1 MRKVLLIVVVGGFSV
16 AGCSL
21 PTRCNGSEAL
31 CEVPLP
37 EVTFP
42 GTHNAMSNAD
52 DGWIAPNQ
60 QHPPRQQLQDGIR
73 AMLLDTY
80 EDEGEAV
87 LCHGFCGLG
96 RVPLADVLGDLRVF
110 LDEAPTEVLILVLQ
124 DALPV
129 EATLAAFDGA
139 ELSSQLIAV
148 PDPGEPWP
156 TLGELVA
163 ANTRLLVTRE
173 SGGEGPPTYAPYYE
187 HAWDTSYDFSTTADF
202 SCDLLRGTRA
212 HPIFQI
218 NHWLADPLPRE
229 ALAVEANT
237 RAVLTQRLE
246 DCAAATGRYP
256 TVLAVDFYAVGEVV
270 GVVEGLPHGTKRP
283 SP

>member
-1 MRKVLLIVVVGGFSV
+1 MRKLLSVLLAAVSSV
-16 AGCSL
+16 PGCTS
-21 PTRCNGSEAL
+21 PTQCNGSEAL

-96 RVPLADVLGDLRVF
+96 RVPLADVLGDLRSF

-129 EATLAAFDGA
+129 EATLDAVRDAG
-139 ELSSQLIAV
+139 LSSQLIAV
-148 PDPGEPWP
+148 PDAGSPWP
-156 TLGELVA
+156 TLGELVD
-163 ANTRLLVTRE
+163 ANTRLLMTRE
-173 SGGEGPPTYAPYYE
+173 SGGEGPPTYAPYYD
-187 HAWDTSYDFSTTADF
+187 HAWDTPYDHEETADF
-202 SCDLLRGTRA
+202 SCDLLRGSRS
-212 HPIFQI
+212 HPLFQI

-229 ALAVEANT
+229 SLAAEAN
-237 RAVLTQRLE
+237 RSEILTQRLD
-246 DCAAATGRYP
+246 DCEAETGRYP
-256 TVLAVDFYAVGEVV
+256 TVLAVDFYAAGALVQ
-270 GVVEGLPHGTKRP
+270 VVEGLPNGTKHRLP
-283 SP
+283 